1 MKKLLLLITILTL
14 TVSCSTVLKKE
25 YSYYTEEI
33 TTHKDG
39 TVHKEIRTNMDETTG
54 AFYPDKRL
62 LEVYT
67 YKNIYY
73 IDIVN
78 FTIKS
83 ENSSNIIQ
91 FDYFEELYMWLGE
104 TTARE
109 SNCDNYLH
117 NAILEI
123 KEK

>member
-14 TVSCSTVLKKE
+14 TVSCNVVKKE

-33 TTHKDG
+33 TTYKDG
-39 TVHKEIRTNMDETTG
+39 TVHKEIKTNMDETTG
-54 AFYPDKRL
+54 VFYPDKRL

-67 YKNIYY
+67 NENIYY

-83 ENSSNIIQ
+83 ENSYNIIH
-91 FDYFEELYMWLGE
+91 FDYFEELYMWLSE
-104 TTARE
+104 VTARE
-109 SNCDNYLH
+109 SNCNNYLH
-117 NAILEI
+117 NDIQIQQE
-123 KEK
+123 